1 MKKFTFMALAA
12 MLLAPA
18 TTMADSWQKTVTN
31 ANEFKSAFN
40 SVGAGAAGE
49 TYEIICDWDASEV
62 VAVGKLKPTQT
73 NGRLVI
79 RSNQTD
85 FDKMPQLQ
93 MAFEWGTDAPSR
105 GELGQMMSIIIE
117 NMNMV
122 GTGSYLMDNRRAI
135 FADTIALR
143 HCDIHGQA
151 RSILR
156 FDGDK
161 GTLTDADGNK
171 LVATDYFVDVIE
183 VKECRIHGTAQ
194 ASNNNWSPFRTFI
207 PFNNFTVTDCM
218 FYDMP
223 YTKSIW
229 ETRNPNTTPSQVN
242 FSNNMV
248 LLGQNKA
255 IATSGF
261 TPLMTGANLPAGT
274 TIQMHN
280 NIFAGPQKG
289 INILVN
295 DTSSYNSTVIT
306 NAQGAV
312 IIAQNNVVDE
322 GVSYLSMDELTAK
335 LMGDGTVEGYVP
347 STMIASGTINLS
359 TVEGFSWETG
369 ATFQDASIDQYNMLN
384 SNPWKT
390 QGIDY
395 NAGEGVYYIGPSIA
409 YVDAFPVAANVNIT
423 VDGPSYIKATIT
435 PEKSKYYAGDE
446 ISISFNDHNSAYRT
460 LSTFK
465 GWSDDATITEST
477 RTIVLEGDLNLTA
490 KFETVVD
497 GVVSLL
503 DFTNLPSNNI
513 ENYAADAFIDEAHK
527 AVATMMVVDTVGLGE
542 GLVASPFNYVLATA
556 ANKNFQARPAKFGE
570 DDIEMQMPII
580 SRRSPAVAHHG
591 ATPQVNYA
599 VFTLSTKDL
608 KDIKFSCF
616 VGSDNYMFAK
626 QMADYSVDGGATWT
640 NFASYELTEDD
651 ARDAIFGAE
660 ETPGKLFGW
669 VELKGNL
676 PAAAENAESVQIR
689 VISDPASTALV
700 NEAAGTIALDAN
712 DTFEYIGSVLIT
724 ADCSAIDT
732 GINGIQTNNSKVFNA
747 NAPIYNLM
755 GVQVK
760 NASANGLY
768 IQNGKKFFKK

>member
-1 MKKFTFMALAA
+1 MALAA

-49 TYEIICDWDASEV
+49 TYEIICDWDASELV
-62 VAVGKLKPTQT
+62 SVGKLKPTQT

-93 MAFEWGTDAPSR
+93 MAFEWGTDAPAR
-105 GELGQMMSIIIE
+105 GELGQQMSIIIE

-135 FADTIALR
+135 YADTIALR

-156 FDGDK
+156 LDGDK
-161 GTLTDADGNK
+161 GKLTDADGNK
-171 LVATDYFVDVIE
+171 LGAADYFVDVIE
-183 VKECRIHGTAQ
+183 VKECRLHGTAQ
-194 ASNNNWSPFRTFI
+194 VQKDNWSPFRTFI
-207 PFNNFTVTDCM
+207 PFNSFSVTDCM
-218 FYDMP
+218 IYDMP
-223 YTKSIW
+223 YTKSVW

-242 FSNNMV
+242 FSNNLV
-248 LLGQNKA
+248 LLGENKA
-255 IATSGF
+255 VSTTGF
-261 TPLMTGANLPAGT
+261 TVMMTGANLPVGT
-274 TIQMHN
+274 TIQLNN

-289 INILVN
+289 IHILVN
-295 DTSSYNSTVIT
+295 DTSNYTNTTIT
-306 NAQGAV
+306 NAQGAT

-322 GVSYLSMDELTAK
+322 GVSYMSMDDLTMK
-335 LMGDGTVEGYVP
+335 LLGDGTVETYIP
-347 STMIASGTINLS
+347 TTLLASNTINLS

-395 NAGEGVYYIGPSIA
+395 INGEGVYYIGPSIA
-409 YVDAFPVAANVNIT
+409 YVDAFPVIAKLNVT
-423 VDGPSYIKATIT
+423 VDGPSYITATVS
-435 PEKSKYYAGDE
+435 PKKSVYYVGDE
-446 ISISFNDHNSAYRT
+446 VAISFNDHNSAYRT
-460 LSTFK
+460 LNTFK
-465 GWSDDATITEST
+465 GWSDDATIKETT
-477 RTIVLEGDLNLTA
+477 RTVKLEGDLNLSA
-490 KFETVVD
+490 KFEPIVD
-497 GVVSLL
+497 GIVSLL
-503 DFTNLPSNNI
+503 DFSTVTGNANLES
-513 ENYAADAFIDEAHK
+513 YAADAFIDEAHK

-556 ANKNFQARPAKFGE
+556 ANKNFQARAAKFGE
-570 DDIEMQMPII
+570 DPIENQMPII

-616 VGSDNYMFAK
+616 VGSDNYMFTK

-640 NFASYELTEDD
+640 NFASYEMTEED
-651 ARDAIFGAE
+651 ARDMVFGAE

-669 VELKGNL
+669 AELKGDL
-676 PAAAENAESVQIR
+676 PAAAANVESVQIR
-689 VISDPASTALV
+689 VISDPASVALV
-700 NEAAGTIALDAN
+700 NEAAGSIALDAN

-724 ADCSAIDT
+724 ADCSGIDT

>member
-1 MKKFTFMALAA
+1 MALAA

-31 ANEFKSAFN
+31 ASEFKSAF
-40 SVGAGAAGE
+40 SAVGAGAAGE
-49 TYEIICDWDASEV
+49 TYEIICDWDASEL

-73 NGRLVI
+73 NGRLII

-93 MAFEWGTDAPSR
+93 MAFEWGTDAPTR

-135 FADTIALR
+135 YADTIALR
-143 HCDIHGQA
+143 HCDIHDQV

-156 FDGDK
+156 LDGDK
-161 GTLTDADGNK
+161 GELTGADGNK
-171 LVATDYFVDVIE
+171 LGATDYFVDCIE
-183 VKECRIHGTAQ
+183 VKECRLHGTAQ
-194 ASNNNWSPFRTFI
+194 AQGDNWSPFRTFI
-207 PFNNFTVTDCM
+207 PFNTFNVTDCM

-223 YTKSIW
+223 YAKSIW

-242 FSNNMV
+242 FSNNLV

-274 TIQMHN
+274 MIQMHN

-289 INILVN
+289 IHILVN
-295 DTSSYNSTVIT
+295 DTSNYNNTAIT
-306 NAQGAV
+306 NAQGAT
-312 IIAQNNVVDE
+312 IFAQNNVVDE
-322 GVSYLSMDELTAK
+322 GISYISMDELTAK
-335 LMGDGTVEGYVP
+335 LAGDGTSETYVP
-347 STMIASGTINLS
+347 STLLASGTISLS

-395 NAGEGVYYIGPSIA
+395 VAGEGVYYIGPSIA
-409 YVDAFPVAANVNIT
+409 YVDAFPVLAKVNVT
-423 VDGPSYIKATIT
+423 VDGPSYIKATIS
-435 PEKSKYYAGDE
+435 PEKSVYYVGDE
-446 ISISFNDHNSAYRT
+446 VSISFADHNSAYRT
-460 LSTFK
+460 LNSFK
-465 GWSDDATITEST
+465 GWSDDTSITESS
-477 RTIVLEGDLNLTA
+477 RTVTLEGDLNLSA
-490 KFETVVD
+490 KFEPVVD
-497 GVVSLL
+497 GIVSLL
-503 DFTNLPSNNI
+503 DFSEVAGNANL
-513 ENYAADAFIDEAHK
+513 EDYAADAFIDEAHK

-542 GLVASPFNYVLATA
+542 GLVASPFNYVKATA
-556 ANKNFQARPAKFGE
+556 ANKNFQARAAKFGE
-570 DDIEMQMPII
+570 DDIELQMPVI

-599 VFTLSTKDL
+599 VFTLSSKDL
-608 KDIKFSCF
+608 KDIKFSCY
-616 VGSDNYMFAK
+616 VGSDNYMFTK
-626 QMADYSVDGGATWT
+626 QMLDYSVDGGATWT
-640 NFASYELTEDD
+640 NFASYEMTEDD
-651 ARDAIFGAE
+651 ARDALFGLE
-660 ETPGKLFGW
+660 ETPGTLYGW
-669 VELKGNL
+669 AEVKGNL
-676 PAAAENAESVQIR
+676 PAAAENVESLQIR
-689 VISDPASTALV
+689 VISDPASTALT
-700 NEAAGTIALDAN
+700 NSAAGAIALDAN

-732 GINGIQTNNSKVFNA
+732 GIESIQTNNSKIFNA

>member
-1 MKKFTFMALAA
+1 MKKITFMALAA

-18 TTMADSWQKTVTN
+18 TTMADSWQKIVTN

-40 SVGAGAAGE
+40 AVGAGAAGE
-49 TYEIICDWDASEV
+49 TYEIICDWDASELV
-62 VAVGKLKPTQT
+62 EAGKLKPKQT

-93 MAFEWGTDAPSR
+93 MAFEWGTDAPAR
-105 GELGQMMSIIIE
+105 GELGQQMSIIIE

-135 FADTIALR
+135 YADTIALR

-156 FDGDK
+156 LDGDK
-161 GTLTDADGNK
+161 GELKGDDGNK
-171 LVATDYFVDVIE
+171 LTAADYFVDVIE
-183 VKECRIHGTAQ
+183 VKECRLHGTAQ
-194 ASNNNWSPFRTFI
+194 VQKDNWSTFRTFI
-207 PFNNFTVTDCM
+207 PFNNFSVTDCM
-218 FYDMP
+218 IYDMP
-223 YTKSIW
+223 YTKSVW

-390 QGIDY
+390 QGFNYI
-395 NAGEGVYYIGPSIA
+395 AGEGVYYIGPSIA
-409 YVDAFPVAANVNIT
+409 YVDAFPVLAKLNVT
-423 VDGPSYIKATIT
+423 VDGPSYITATVS
-435 PEKSKYYAGDE
+435 PEKSVYYVGDE
-446 ISISFNDHNSAYRT
+446 VAISFNDHNSAHRI
-460 LSTFK
+460 LNTFK
-465 GWSDDATITEST
+465 GWSDDATIKEAT
-477 RTIVLEGDLNLTA
+477 RTVKLEGDLNLSA
-490 KFETVVD
+490 KFEPIVD
-497 GVVSLL
+497 GIVSLL
-503 DFTNLPSNNI
+503 DFSALTANNL
-513 ENYAADAFIDEAHK
+513 ETYEADVFIDDVHK
-527 AVATMMVVDTVGLGE
+527 AVATMMVVDTVGLSE
-542 GLVASPFNYVLATA
+542 GLVASPFKYVQATA
-556 ANKNFQARPAKFGE
+556 ANKNFQARAAKFAE
-570 DDIEMQMPII
+570 DPIELQMPII
-580 SRRSPAVAHHG
+580 SRRTPAAAHHG

-608 KDIKFSCF
+608 KDIKFSCY
-616 VGSDNYMFAK
+616 VGSDNYMFTK
-626 QMADYSVDGGATWT
+626 QMADYSVDGGTTWT
-640 NFASYELTEDD
+640 NFASYEMTEED
-651 ARDAIFGAE
+651 ARDALFKAE
-660 ETPGKLFGW
+660 EIPGKLFGW
-669 VELKGNL
+669 AELKGNL
-676 PAAAENAESVQIR
+676 PAAAENVESVQIR

-700 NEAAGTIALDAN
+700 NEAESIALDAS

-724 ADCSAIDT
+724 ADCSGIDT

>member
-1 MKKFTFMALAA
+1 MALAA

-18 TTMADSWQKTVTN
+18 TTMADSWQKIVTN

-40 SVGAGAAGE
+40 AVGAGAAGE
-49 TYEIICDWDASEV
+49 TYEIICDWDASELV
-62 VAVGKLKPTQT
+62 EAGKLKPKQT

-93 MAFEWGTDAPSR
+93 MAFEWGTDAPAR
-105 GELGQMMSIIIE
+105 GELGQQMSIIIE

-135 FADTIALR
+135 YADTIALR

-156 FDGDK
+156 LDGDK
-161 GTLTDADGNK
+161 GELKGDDGNK
-171 LVATDYFVDVIE
+171 LTAADYFVDVIE
-183 VKECRIHGTAQ
+183 VKECRLHGTAQ
-194 ASNNNWSPFRTFI
+194 VQKDNWSTFRTFI
-207 PFNNFTVTDCM
+207 PFNNFSVTDCM
-218 FYDMP
+218 IYDMP
-223 YTKSIW
+223 YTKSVW

-390 QGIDY
+390 QGFNYI
-395 NAGEGVYYIGPSIA
+395 AGEGVYYIGPSIA
-409 YVDAFPVAANVNIT
+409 YVDAFPVLAKLNVT
-423 VDGPSYIKATIT
+423 VDGPSYITATVS
-435 PEKSKYYAGDE
+435 PEKSVYYVGDE
-446 ISISFNDHNSAYRT
+446 VAISFNDHNSAHRI
-460 LSTFK
+460 LNTFK
-465 GWSDDATITEST
+465 GWSDDATIKEAT
-477 RTIVLEGDLNLTA
+477 RTVKLEGDLNLSA
-490 KFETVVD
+490 KFEPIVD
-497 GVVSLL
+497 GIVSLL
-503 DFTNLPSNNI
+503 DFSALTANNL
-513 ENYAADAFIDEAHK
+513 ETYEADVFIDDVHK
-527 AVATMMVVDTVGLGE
+527 AVATMMVVDTVGLSE
-542 GLVASPFNYVLATA
+542 GLVASPFKYVQATA
-556 ANKNFQARPAKFGE
+556 ANKNFQARAAKFAE
-570 DDIEMQMPII
+570 DPIELQMPII
-580 SRRSPAVAHHG
+580 SRRTPAAAHHG

-608 KDIKFSCF
+608 KDIKFSCY
-616 VGSDNYMFAK
+616 VGSDNYMFTK
-626 QMADYSVDGGATWT
+626 QMADYSVDGGTTWT
-640 NFASYELTEDD
+640 NFASYEMTEED
-651 ARDAIFGAE
+651 ARDALFKAE
-660 ETPGKLFGW
+660 EIPGKLFGW
-669 VELKGNL
+669 AELKGNL
-676 PAAAENAESVQIR
+676 PAAAENVESVQIR

-700 NEAAGTIALDAN
+700 NEAESIALDAS

-724 ADCSAIDT
+724 ADCSGIDT

>member
-1 MKKFTFMALAA
+1 MALAA

-49 TYEIICDWDASEV
+49 TYEIICDWDASELV
-62 VAVGKLKPTQT
+62 SAGKLKPKQT
-73 NGRLVI
+73 NGRLII

-93 MAFEWGTDAPSR
+93 MAFEWGTDAPAR
-105 GELGQMMSIIIE
+105 GELGQQMSVIIE
-117 NMNMV
+117 NMNIV
-122 GTGSYLMDNRRAI
+122 GNGSYLMDNRRAI

-161 GTLTDADGNK
+161 GALKDDAGNA
-171 LVATDYFVDVIE
+171 LGAADYFVDVIE

-194 ASNNNWSPFRTFI
+194 ASKDNWSPFRTFI
-207 PFNNFTVTDCM
+207 PFNSFDVTDCM

-223 YTKSIW
+223 YAKSIW

-242 FSNNMV
+242 FSNNLV
-248 LLGQNKA
+248 LLGENKA
-255 IATSGF
+255 VSTSGF
-261 TPLMTGANLPAGT
+261 TPLMTGANLPVGT
-274 TIQMHN
+274 MIQLNN
-280 NIFAGPQKG
+280 NIFVGPQKG

-295 DTSSYNSTVIT
+295 DTSNYTNTTIT
-306 NAQGAV
+306 NAQGAT

-322 GVSYLSMDELTAK
+322 GVSYMSMDDLTMK
-335 LMGDGTVEGYVP
+335 LLGDGTVESYIP
-347 STMIASGTINLS
+347 TTLMASNTINLS

-369 ATFQDASIDQYNMLN
+369 TTFQDASIDQYNMLN

-395 NAGEGVYYIGPSIA
+395 INGEGVYYIGPSIA
-409 YVDAFPVAANVNIT
+409 YVDAFPVIAKLNVT
-423 VDGPSYIKATIT
+423 VDGPSYITATVS
-435 PEKSKYYAGDE
+435 PKKSVYYVGDE
-446 ISISFNDHNSAYRT
+446 VAISFNDHNSARRT
-460 LSTFK
+460 LNTFK
-465 GWSDDATITEST
+465 GWSDDATIKEAT
-477 RTIVLEGDLNLTA
+477 RTVKLEGDLNLSA
-490 KFETVVD
+490 KFEPIVD
-497 GVVSLL
+497 GIVSLL
-503 DFTNLPSNNI
+503 DFSTVTGNANL
-513 ENYAADAFIDEAHK
+513 ETYAADVFIDDVHK
-527 AVATMMVVDTVGLGE
+527 AVATMMVVDTIGLSKDS
-542 GLVASPFNYVLATA
+542 VASPFKYVQATA
-556 ANKNFQARPAKFGE
+556 ANKNFQARAAKFGE
-570 DDIEMQMPII
+570 DPIEHQMPII
-580 SRRSPAVAHHG
+580 SRRTPAAAHHG

-608 KDIKFSCF
+608 KDIKFSCY
-616 VGSDNYMFAK
+616 VGSDNYMFTK

-640 NFASYELTEDD
+640 NFASYEMTDED
-651 ARDAIFGAE
+651 ARDMVFGLE
-660 ETPGKLFGW
+660 ETPGKLYGW
-669 VELKGNL
+669 AELKGNL

-689 VISDPASTALV
+689 VISDPTSVALV
-700 NEAAGTIALDAN
+700 NEAAGSIALDAS

-724 ADCSAIDT
+724 ADCSGIDT

>member
-1 MKKFTFMALAA
+1 MALAA

-18 TTMADSWQKTVTN
+18 STMAESWQKTVTN

-73 NGRLVI
+73 NGRLII

-93 MAFEWGTDAPSR
+93 MAFEWGTDAPAR

-122 GTGSYLMDNRRAI
+122 GTGSYLMDNRRDI
-135 FADTIALR
+135 YADTIALR

-156 FDGDK
+156 LDGDK
-161 GTLTDADGNK
+161 GTVKGEDGK
-171 LVATDYFVDVIE
+171 GIASSYFVDYIE

-194 ASNNNWSPFRTFI
+194 VAKDNWSVFRTFM
-207 PFNNFTVTDCM
+207 PFNTFNITDCM

-229 ETRNPNTTPSQVN
+229 ETRFPNSTPSQVN

-306 NAQGAV
+306 NAQGA
-312 IIAQNNVVDE
+312 IIFAQNNVVDE

-390 QGIDY
+390 QGFNYI
-395 NAGEGVYYIGPSIA
+395 AGEGVYYIGPSIA
-409 YVDAFPVAANVNIT
+409 YVDAFPVLAKLNVT
-423 VDGPSYIKATIT
+423 VDGPSYIKATIS
-435 PEKSKYYAGDE
+435 PEKSVYYIGDE
-446 ISISFNDHNSAYRT
+446 VSISFNDHNSEYRT
-460 LSTFK
+460 LNTFK
-465 GWSDDATITEST
+465 GWSDDATITESS
-477 RTIVLEGDLNLTA
+477 RTVKLEGDLNLSA
-490 KFETVVD
+490 KFEPVVE
-497 GVVSLL
+497 GLVSLL
-503 DFTNLPSNNI
+503 DFSNVTGNANL
-513 ENYAADAFIDEAHK
+513 ETYAADAFIDDVHK
-527 AVATMMVVDTVGLGE
+527 AVATMMVVDTIGLSKDS
-542 GLVASPFNYVLATA
+542 VASPFNYVQATA
-556 ANKNFQARPAKFGE
+556 ANKNFQARSAKFGE
-570 DDIEMQMPII
+570 DDIEKQMPII
-580 SRRSPAVAHHG
+580 SRRTPAAAHHG

-608 KDIKFSCF
+608 KDIKFSCY

-640 NFASYELTEDD
+640 NFASYEMTEVDV
-651 ARDAIFGAE
+651 RDALFGAE

-669 VELKGNL
+669 AELKGNL

-700 NEAAGTIALDAN
+700 NEAAGAIAVDAN
-712 DTFEYIGSVLIT
+712 DSFEYIGSVLIT

>member
-1 MKKFTFMALAA
+1 

-62 VAVGKLKPTQT
+62 VAVSKLKPTQT
-73 NGRLVI
+73 NGRLII

-93 MAFEWGTDAPSR
+93 TTFEWSVGTKER
-105 GELGQMMSIIIE
+105 GELGQQMSVIIE

-122 GTGSYLMDNRRAI
+122 GTGSYLIDHRLDI
-135 FADTIALR
+135 YADTIALR

-156 FDGDK
+156 LDGDK
-161 GTLTDADGNK
+161 GTVTVKDENGKDKG
-171 LVATDYFVDVIE
+171 VASSYFVDFIE

-194 ASNNNWSPFRTFI
+194 VAKDNWSVFRTFM
-207 PFNNFTVTDCM
+207 PFNTFNITDCM

-229 ETRNPNTTPSQVN
+229 ETRFPNSTPSQVN
-242 FSNNMV
+242 FSNNLV
-248 LLGQNKA
+248 LLGENKA
-255 IATSGF
+255 TSKSGF
-261 TPLMTGANLPAGT
+261 TPLMTGTNLPAGT
-274 TIQMHN
+274 TIQLNN

-289 INILVN
+289 IHILVN
-295 DTSSYNSTVIT
+295 DSSNYNNTTIT

-322 GVSYLSMDELTAK
+322 GASYMSMEDLTMK
-335 LMGDGTVEGYVP
+335 LMGDGTSETYIP
-347 STMIASGTINLS
+347 STLMASGTINLS

-390 QGIDY
+390 QGFNYI
-395 NAGEGVYYIGPSIA
+395 AGEGVYYIGPSIA
-409 YVDAFPVAANVNIT
+409 YVDAFPVLAKLNVT
-423 VDGPSYIKATIT
+423 VEGPSYIKATIS
-435 PEKSKYYAGDE
+435 PEKSVYYIGDE
-446 ISISFNDHNSAYRT
+446 VSISFNDHNSARRT
-460 LSTFK
+460 LNTFK
-465 GWSDDATITEST
+465 GWSDDATIKETT
-477 RTIVLEGDLNLTA
+477 RTVKLEGDLNLSA
-490 KFETVVD
+490 KFEPIVD
-497 GVVSLL
+497 GIVSLL
-503 DFTNLPSNNI
+503 DFSTVTGNANL
-513 ENYAADAFIDEAHK
+513 ETYAADVFIDDVHK
-527 AVATMMVVDTVGLGE
+527 AVATMMVVDTIGLSKDS
-542 GLVASPFNYVLATA
+542 VASPFNYVQATA
-556 ANKNFQARPAKFGE
+556 ANKNFQARAAKFGE
-570 DDIEMQMPII
+570 DPIELQMPII
-580 SRRSPAVAHHG
+580 SRRTPAAAHHG

-608 KDIKFSCF
+608 KDIKFSCY
-616 VGSDNYMFAK
+616 VGSDNYMFTK

-640 NFASYELTEDD
+640 NFASYEMTDED
-651 ARDAIFGAE
+651 ARDMVFGLE
-660 ETPGKLFGW
+660 ENPGKLFGW
-669 VELKGNL
+669 AELKGNL
-676 PAAAENAESVQIR
+676 PAAAENVESVQIR
-689 VISDPASTALV
+689 VISDPASVALV
-700 NEAAGTIALDAN
+700 NEAAGSIALDAS

-724 ADCSAIDT
+724 ADCSGIDT